1 MAETTKDNKKIIILD
16 IISKAFE
23 HVKKAYDLSKEPNS
37 SEHSRLI
44 FPRKRDESIR
54 VSEQN
59 IQAREQNIRVS
70 EQELRFAFVEEFLK
84 YVKKK
89 KKKDWYYA
97 VEVPTK
103 SKYDFSD
110 KKNPKVAEEGKG
122 KSASFDLAIYT
133 KGDNAFNLIA
143 LLEFKAGNP
152 KKFDYHKDLVKLENK
167 NEGNNEVL
175 RFFIEIVEN
184 TDSGTTTNIQSKLK
198 DKRQQTN
205 FICYAL
211 KKGEKVLEL
220 TQSEND

>member
-1 MAETTKDNKKIIILD
+1 MVETTKDNKEIILD
-16 IISKAFE
+16 IISEAFK
-23 HVKKAYDLSKEPNS
+23 HVKNAYDLSNEPNS
-37 SEHSRLI
+37 SKDSRLI
-44 FPRKRDESIR
+44 FPKRRDESIR

-59 IQAREQNIRVS
+59 IRVSEPNIRVS

-89 KKKDWYYA
+89 KKDWYYA

-103 SKYDFSD
+103 IKYDFSD

-122 KSASFDLAIYT
+122 KSASFDLAIYA
-133 KGDNAFNLIA
+133 KGDNNFNLIA

-152 KKFDYHKDLVKLENK
+152 KKFDYHKDLVKLENEK
-167 NEGNNEVL
+167 EGDNEVL

-184 TDSGTTTNIQSKLK
+184 ADKGTPKKSESKLK

-205 FICYAL
+205 FICYSL
-211 KKGEKVLEL
+211 TEGEKVLEL
-220 TQSEND
+220 TQSENK